1 MSVINK
7 MLQDLQQR
15 NANASEQ
22 GSSVST
28 QSLQWQA
35 PKRSFKLLWGIFAL
49 LLLVLLGWY
58 GVAQQQAVP
67 EAAVLSTSGITEDIG
82 MLPSAAPAA
91 ELQPIGPAN
100 QQTTALL
107 ATELPMAGSEAPT
120 VEISLTTQTLAATEP
135 KIAQVASEEAI
146 VNDKPGSKAITEPQ
160 LAAVQTPIATLGLA
174 QEPSLTQAPVL
185 IKEPGLTQ
193 APGLTKEPSLTIE
206 QAPVSVLQQKFD
218 LAVKAAAAQQWQ
230 QALEYLTAEQ
240 PVATFPA
247 YFALKAAVLQQ
258 QAEWSAAL
266 ELYQQLLQLE
276 PNHAG
281 WNLAAGI
288 SAQQL
293 SANVLA
299 QRFYAIAWQHRTQLP
314 AASQAYLQQQLSLM
328 K

>member
-91 ELQPIGPAN
+91 ELQRIGPAN

-107 ATELPMAGSEAPT
+107 ANELPMAGSEPPT
-120 VEISLTTQTLAATEP
+120 AETSLTTQTLAATEP
-135 KIAQVASEEAI
+135 KIAQVASEKAI
-146 VNDKPGSKAITEPQ
+146 INDKPSSGAVTEPP
-160 LAAVQTPIATLGLA
+160 LSAVAKPVAAPSITPG
-174 QEPSLTQAPVL
+174 
-185 IKEPGLTQ
+185 PGLTQ

-206 QAPVSVLQQKFD
+206 QAPASVLQQEFD

-266 ELYQQLLQLE
+266 ALYQQLLQLE

>member
-22 GSSVST
+22 ATGVSA
-28 QSLQWQA
+28 QRLQWQA

-49 LLLVLLGWY
+49 LLLVLLVLLVLLGWY

-67 EAAVLSTSGITEDIG
+67 EAAVLSTSGTTEDIG
-82 MLPSAAPAA
+82 VLPSAAPVA
-91 ELQPIGPAN
+91 ELQRIGPAN

-107 ATELPMAGSEAPT
+107 ATELPMAASEPPT
-120 VEISLTTQTLAATEP
+120 AEKPTAEKPLATQTLAVVEP
-135 KIAQVASEEAI
+135 KIAKVTSEEAI
-146 VNDKPGSKAITEPQ
+146 INDKPDSKAMTEPQ
-160 LAAVQTPIATLGLA
+160 LATVQTPIATPGLA

-185 IKEPGLTQ
+185 IKEP
-193 APGLTKEPSLTIE
+193 SLTIE
-206 QAPVSVLQQKFD
+206 QAPVSVLQQEFD

-230 QALEYLTAEQ
+230 QALAYLTAEQ

-266 ELYQQLLQLE
+266 ALYQQLLQLE

-293 SANVLA
+293 SANALA
-299 QRFYAIAWQHRTQLP
+299 QRFYAVAWQQRTQLP